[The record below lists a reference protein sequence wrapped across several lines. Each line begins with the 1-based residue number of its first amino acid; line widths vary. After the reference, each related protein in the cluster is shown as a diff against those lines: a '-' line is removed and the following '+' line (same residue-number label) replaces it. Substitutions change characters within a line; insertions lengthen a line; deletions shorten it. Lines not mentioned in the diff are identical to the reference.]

1 MRNILLLCLFLGNT
15 GIAYAQT
22 VMIKDAQTSEPIE
35 MATLISEEMNEFI
48 STDQKGKADISALKE
63 AQKIQIQRLGYHI
76 KTLSFEEIESLGFI
90 IELDPNNFNLNEVI
104 VSATRWRQ
112 SSGDIPAKVVSI
124 SAKEVALQNPQT
136 AADLLGVS
144 GKVYIQKSQQGGG
157 SPMIRGFATNRLL
170 YTVDGVRM
178 NNAIFRGGNIQNVI
192 SLDPF
197 ATENTEV
204 VFGPGSVIYGSDAI
218 GGVMSFQTL
227 SPELSD
233 TNRVKISG
241 NINTRFS
248 SANNEKT
255 VHADVKYG
263 WEKWAFVTSTSR
275 WDYDHLRQGSN
286 GPVDYLKTYHVERI
300 EGEDRVVEQDD
311 PLVQNPTAYT
321 QKNFMQKVRFKPN
334 ENWDFQYG
342 FHYSETSDYGRYDRL
357 NRVMNGNPRYAEWKY
372 GPQKWMM
379 NNLNITHS
387 KESKAYDQLSVRLA
401 HQQFKESRIDRNF
414 QDEIRRI
421 RAEKVDAYSANID
434 FIKKIGEKTTLFYG
448 AEYILNAVESNG
460 KQENILTG
468 NFGNSPARYPEST
481 WNSMAIYSNYEFK
494 PSDKFTLQS
503 GIRYNHFLLDAEF
516 DTTFY
521 AFPFTE
527 ANINNGALTGSL
539 GMVYHPGDSWSVNA
553 NFGTA
558 FRAPNVDDVGKIFD
572 SEPGAVVIPNPNL
585 TAEYAYNWDIG
596 LAKVFNDF
604 LKVDFTAY
612 YTILNNAM
620 VRRNSQLNGQDSII
634 FDGERSQVQS
644 IQNAAIANVYG
655 IQAGMEM
662 KFPVGINLSS
672 DLNYQMGEEEL
683 DDGSVSPSRHAPPL
697 FGTTRLNYKSKDWL
711 IQIYANYQ
719 AEREHSGLA
728 VEERRKTEIYA
739 LDENGNTYAP
749 AWYTLNFKMSYQLW
763 EDFSLN
769 VGVENITDQRY
780 RPYSSGMSAPGRNY
794 IMSLNLK
801 F

>member
-662 KFPVGINLSS
+662 KFPRRNNLFFGFNIITRWVKRWI
-672 DLNYQMGEEEL
+672 DV
-683 DDGSVSPSRHAPPL
+683 SV
-697 FGTTRLNYKSKDWL
+697 KSF
-711 IQIYANYQ
+711 Q
-719 AEREHSGLA
+719 
-728 VEERRKTEIYA
+728 TC
-739 LDENGNTYAP
+739 T
-749 AWYTLNFKMSYQLW
+749 
-763 EDFSLN
+763 SLVWN
-769 VGVENITDQRY
+769 HFV
-780 RPYSSGMSAPGRNY
+780 
-794 IMSLNLK
+794 
-801 F
+801 